1 MKDHKNDRLGERIKE
16 ERFRI
21 AMQQIDFAEACG
33 VSRGGLLKWEK
44 GEAAPNATALAAM
57 DVLGIDVL
65 YVVTGRRS
73 SASDDTLAPAEKE
86 LLGAWRSGSPKGR
99 AALAAVAE
107 ALKPE

>member
-1 MKDHKNDRLGERIKE
+1 MDDHKSQLLGERLKE
-16 ERFRI
+16 ERFRV
-21 AMQQIDFAEACG
+21 AMQQIDLADACG

-57 DVLGIDVL
+57 DALGIDVL

-73 SASDDTLAPAEKE
+73 AASEDTLAPAEKD
-86 LLGAWRSGSPKGR
+86 LLSAWRGGSSKGR
-99 AALAAVAE
+99 AALAAMAE